1 MRRLVAALIVCSM
14 ALLVAMAL
22 LQQKSA
28 QAGGTCPSP
37 LPSCSTNGQLT
48 ELGPATYGCTE
59 VGTEAVVVKS
69 HLNAISPD
77 GAGNFTGVLAGNKND
92 IGANT
97 YRDFTPI
104 SGTYCVNTDNTG
116 YLFPNFGTG
125 CPITF
130 VVAGGGTQIRLLDTS
145 QPNADVWVCRK
156 K

>member
-1 MRRLVAALIVCSM
+1 
-14 ALLVAMAL
+14 
-22 LQQKSA
+22 
-28 QAGGTCPSP
+28 
-37 LPSCSTNGQLT
+37 
-48 ELGPATYGCTE
+48 LGPATYGCTE